1 MCAGS
6 QSGTRSATQAI
17 LAQSL
22 EPWTAEGTAC
32 PVPKAESSAA
42 KGEARASWTTAA
54 IHPCS
59 LTNSGGTCAFLPAHL
74 WQVVDRV
81 YIQDSTQFEPSTT
94 CPGAAA
100 NQSHSAELLLSS
112 PLSRCPTTATLSSTE
127 LQVGAS
133 NRSQRPA
140 LATRCHIYR
149 HIRRTTTPPYF
160 FRTRFDPHIQ
170 LVKVPRILANNSVS

>member
-112 PLSRCPTTATLSSTE
+112 LSLSNHRHPLFHRATSRC
-127 LQVGAS
+127 LQ
-133 NRSQRPA
+133 SQPKARPGNKMS
-140 LATRCHIYR
+140 Y
-149 HIRRTTTPPYF
+149 
-160 FRTRFDPHIQ
+160 IQ
-170 LVKVPRILANNSVS
+170 TH